1 MKRILYLSLLIGI
14 NVQAETVFKID
25 NKKQNEFQVIDSK
38 NQWLSAEEKCNI
50 IESYNTIG
58 DWNPEVLNQSSSF
71 NQERTIQNFDRISCI
86 MQEYNE
92 RLNQYREIGESTIK
106 VEERESDIENR
117 LINVTD
123 TGLTE
128 IGEVFNCGA
137 YTPSLNTILSV
148 GTFNVSQS
156 CQQNQEGKYLYSTG
170 ESYTYNTSVKNKNI
184 NKSVVA
190 TKENE
195 TINNISCTSWID
207 KSSTISTVTQERSC
221 SKNNKYDIVLKF
233 NNEELQKNNI
243 NETKNE
249 LESRVVN
256 IECEFSGPGSGNH
269 SYVYISNQ
277 RDIRNYDGATFIYNE
292 CGFYFRSNYIY
303 STTQMNMCESTIK
316 NGYKYM
322 MSDHKYDAAYEQEGP
337 YYTTVTDES
346 LFQICRYKID

>member
-1 MKRILYLSLLIGI
+1 MKKILYISLLISL
-14 NVQAETVFKID
+14 NVNAEAVFKID
-25 NKKQNEFQVIDSK
+25 NKKQNQFEVIDSK
-38 NQWLSAEEKCNI
+38 NQWISAEEKCNV

-58 DWNPEVLNQSSSF
+58 SWNPSVSNQSSSF
-71 NQERTIQNFDRISCI
+71 NQQRTIQNFDRISCI

-92 RLNQYREIGESTIK
+92 RLNQYRDIGEVTIK
-106 VEERESDIENR
+106 VEEKESDIENR

-123 TGLTE
+123 TGLVE
-128 IGEVFNCGA
+128 VGDVFNCGA
-137 YTPSLNTILSV
+137 YNPLLNTILTI

-170 ESYTYNTSVKNKNI
+170 EIFTYNKSVKNKNI
-184 NKSVVA
+184 NKNVIA

-195 TINNISCTSWID
+195 TITNLSCTSWSD

-221 SKNNKYDIVLKF
+221 SKNNTYDIVVKF

-243 NETKNE
+243 NKNQNE
-249 LESRVVN
+249 LETRVVN
-256 IECEFSGPGSGNH
+256 IECQFSGPGNGNH

-277 RDIRNYDGATFIYNE
+277 RDIRNSDGATFFYDE
-292 CGFYFRSNYIY
+292 CGFYFKSEYIY
-303 STTQMNMCESTIK
+303 STTRMNMCESTVK

-322 MSDHKYDAAYEQEGP
+322 MSDHKYDAVYEQEGP
-337 YYTTVTDES
+337 YYTTVTSES